1 MLKGSFCG
9 GGGGGGGGGLQSR
22 ISKTTLLS
30 DKRQGA
36 LDGPRRDLKLLQR
49 SFSGQVNIEV
59 TRGHQMSNF
68 GKITIFPQTIASNFK
83 SLIARRHER
92 PPPPR
97 FRVPGDVPPV
107 IANFKEKF

>member
-1 MLKGSFCG
+1 MVVVVVV
-9 GGGGGGGGGLQSR
+9 GLQSR
-22 ISKTTLLS
+22 VSKTTLLS

>member
-9 GGGGGGGGGLQSR
+9 GDGGGGGGLQSR

-83 SLIARRHER
+83 SLMSALPLPDSE
-92 PPPPR
+92 
-97 FRVPGDVPPV
+97 FREMSPQ
-107 IANFKEKF
+107 